1 MIILGLTGS
10 IGMGKSTTAK
20 LFEAEGVP
28 VADSDAIVHRL
39 YAGRAVPLIE
49 KAFPGVVVDGV
60 VNRQKLSQHVI
71 GRPDALKKLE
81 NIIHPLV
88 RKEQDLFL
96 QQAKDSGAKFAVLDI
111 PLLFET
117 AVSHHTGHRFDK
129 IITVTA
135 PPHVQRDRVLA
146 RPGMSVEKF
155 EAIIARQ
162 MPDAEKRRRSDF
174 VIDTYKGLEAARDD
188 VRAIL
193 VQLSKTA

>member
-39 YAGRAVPLIE
+39 YAARAVPLIE

-60 VNRQKLSQHVI
+60 VNRQRLSQHVI
-71 GRPDALKKLE
+71 GQPYALKKLE

-88 RKEQDLFL
+88 REEQDLFL
-96 QQAKDSGAKFAVLDI
+96 QQAKASGAKFALLDI

-117 AVSHHTGHRFDK
+117 AAGPNTGPRFDK

-135 PPHVQRDRVLA
+135 PQHVQRDRVLA

-155 EAIIARQ
+155 EAIAARQ
-162 MPDAEKRRRSDF
+162 MPDAEKRRRADF
-174 VIDTYKGLEAARDD
+174 VIDTSKGLEAARTC

-193 VQLSKTA
+193 AELSKTA